1 LKVLPRIPEQWW
13 EMNQRKTLMVGNLNY
28 VV

>member
-1 LKVLPRIPEQWW
+1 LKVLPGILEQWW
-13 EMNQRKTLMVGNLNY
+13 EMNQKKTLTVRNLNY